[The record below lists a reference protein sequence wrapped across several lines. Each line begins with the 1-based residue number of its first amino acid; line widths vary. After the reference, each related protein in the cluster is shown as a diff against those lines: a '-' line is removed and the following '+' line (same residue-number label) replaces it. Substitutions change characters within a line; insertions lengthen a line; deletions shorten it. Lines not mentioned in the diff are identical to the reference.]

1 MLTSASKY
9 VDYTLIDSPGQLN
22 VNVEPTARFS
32 SQILDRLSSELS
44 S

>member
-9 VDYTLIDSPGQLN
+9 VDYMLIDSPGRL
-22 VNVEPTARFS
+22 NVEPTARFS